1 MEVSQMASKFKISR
15 EMVNQLEYYEY
26 DEMIKLAAILK
37 IIQEDGLTPEIIQ
50 KWGTYYKGKH
60 VLQIPLC
67 KKKEEVVKNG
77 HLPNF
82 ETKQVLIEIP

>member
-1 MEVSQMASKFKISR
+1 MNCKFKVSR
-15 EMVNQLEYYEY
+15 EIVNQLECYEY
-26 DEMIKLAAILK
+26 DEMIKLAAVLK

-60 VLQIPLC
+60 FLQISVC
-67 KKKEEVVKNG
+67 KKKEEVIQDG